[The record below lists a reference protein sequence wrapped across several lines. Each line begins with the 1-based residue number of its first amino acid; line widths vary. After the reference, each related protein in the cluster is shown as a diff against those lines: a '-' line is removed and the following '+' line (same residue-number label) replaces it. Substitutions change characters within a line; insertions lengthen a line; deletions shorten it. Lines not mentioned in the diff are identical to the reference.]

1 MDRLQAGDPAS
12 VGGYRLLGRL
22 GAGGMGQVFLG
33 QSPGGRMV
41 AVKLIH
47 PAHAGTPH
55 FRERFAREIEAA
67 RRVGGFHTAPVVD
80 ADPLA
85 DPPWMVTAY
94 IEGPS
99 LQDAVGRYGPM
110 PPDRLRALAAGLA
123 EGLAAIHAR
132 GLVHRDLKPANV
144 ILAADGPRIIDFG
157 IARAVDATTGLTT
170 TGTVMGTLAYMSPE
184 QLRGEPAG
192 PPSDVFSLGS
202 VLAFAATGRPPF
214 SGDSAA
220 AVMFRIV
227 NQPPDLTGV
236 AEAGLARLI
245 MGCLAK
251 TATERPR
258 VPAVLAAFTGQS
270 TAFAGGTAFAGDT
283 ALAGGFAPPTPV
295 VRPAA
300 ADGPLTQTQVPG
312 HAVIGAT
319 RAPAGATTGRAHP
332 RRARRRRGKVLAG
345 WLVAAAAAA
354 AVTVAALA
362 YGVPALTGRAEPRTT
377 DLSVS
382 GPVPVRDRTLSTQAG
397 AQFGGISFSPDG
409 HLLAAGSGGQTYLWN
424 LVTGQRLATLDDPG
438 DGAGA
443 EVFSRD
449 GKLLA
454 DGDSVLNRVYL
465 WDTAT
470 GRRAATLTAPGSGG
484 IDGMAFS
491 PNGKLLAAGDSNM
504 HVYVWDV
511 GTGHLALT
519 LADASI
525 DGGVAFSP
533 DSKLLAAAGVT
544 GHSGLTY
551 LWNTATGHKLATLRD
566 PGGQGV
572 NAVAFSP
579 NGKVLATGD
588 SDGSVYEFDT
598 ATDLA
603 STGWTPPG
611 QHGPV
616 NAVTFSPDGT
626 LLAAADGNGHA
637 YVWKASTGKI
647 VGSYA
652 GTGGWPVWAVAFSPN
667 GQLLAIADGD
677 GNLYVRVTS
686 QLLSATVR
694 LQATPGPGASN
705 TPKSP
710 ASPTQATSFACKVLL
725 LDAQTSSSEEFAVTT
740 AGGSSYVGTVT
751 VNFYGTPGSGEVF
764 PATTVDGATDAAVWH
779 QVPAADIG
787 ASAEPITCSAS
798 AG

>member
-1 MDRLQAGDPAS
+1 VDSLQPGDPAS

-33 QSPGGRMV
+33 ESPGGRMV

-55 FRERFAREIEAA
+55 FRERFAREISAA

-80 ADPLA
+80 ADPHA

-99 LQDAVGRYGPM
+99 LQDAVGRYGLM
-110 PPDRLRALAAGLA
+110 PPDRLRALGAGLA
-123 EGLAAIHAR
+123 EGLAAIHAS

-170 TGTVMGTLAYMSPE
+170 TGAVVGTIAYMSPE
-184 QLRGEPAG
+184 QIRSEPAG
-192 PPSDVFSLGS
+192 PASDVFSLGC

-236 AEAGLARLI
+236 AETGLAGLIAA
-245 MGCLAK
+245 CLAK
-251 TATERPR
+251 TAAERPL
-258 VPAVLAAFTGQS
+258 VPAILAAFAGRSVALAPGLAPLAAPAAPPAAVSAGRDGVPTQTHAPDRGATGAVAAAKTAARAADARPGRRSRPGRVLAAWV
-270 TAFAGGTAFAGDT
+270 AG
-283 ALAGGFAPPTPV
+283 V
-295 VRPAA
+295 V
-300 ADGPLTQTQVPG
+300 
-312 HAVIGAT
+312 AV
-319 RAPAGATTGRAHP
+319 
-332 RRARRRRGKVLAG
+332 
-345 WLVAAAAAA
+345 
-354 AVTVAALA
+354 AVGVTFALA
-362 YGVPALTGRAEPRTT
+362 YGIPALTGRAAPRAT
-377 DLSVS
+377 DFKVT
-382 GPVPVRDRTLSTQAG
+382 GPVPVRDRTLSTQVG

-409 HLLAAGSGGQTYLWN
+409 RLLAAGSNGHAYLWN
-424 LVTGQRLATLDDPG
+424 LTNGLRLATLDDPG

-443 EVFSRD
+443 EAFSPA

-465 WDTAT
+465 WNTVT
-470 GRRAATLTAPGSGG
+470 GLRAATLAAPGPGG
-484 IDGMAFS
+484 IDGVAFS
-491 PNGKLLAAGDSNM
+491 RDGRLLAAGDSNK

-511 GTGHLALT
+511 GTGQLT
-519 LADASI
+519 LALANASI

-533 DSKLLAAAGVT
+533 DGRLLAAAGVT
-544 GHSGLTY
+544 GRGGLTY
-551 LWNTATGHKLATLRD
+551 LWDTSTGKLTATLRD

-588 SDGSVYEFDT
+588 INGWVYEFDT
-598 ATDLA
+598 ANTDLA
-603 STGWTPPG
+603 GTGASTGLAPPG
-611 QHGPV
+611 QRGPI
-616 NAVTFSPDGT
+616 NAVAFSRDGT

-637 YVWKASTGKI
+637 YVWDAAANDKI
-647 VGSYA
+647 VGTYVGS
-652 GTGGWPVWAVAFSPN
+652 GGWQAWSVAFSPD

-677 GNLYVRVTS
+677 GNVYVLVTRQFVS
-686 QLLSATVR
+686 
-694 LQATPGPGASN
+694 
-705 TPKSP
+705 
-710 ASPTQATSFACKVLL
+710 
-725 LDAQTSSSEEFAVTT
+725 
-740 AGGSSYVGTVT
+740 
-751 VNFYGTPGSGEVF
+751 
-764 PATTVDGATDAAVWH
+764 
-779 QVPAADIG
+779 
-787 ASAEPITCSAS
+787 
-798 AG
+798 